1 MHRSVLGLIV
11 MAAVVGAPALTNA
24 QEAQS
29 LSEPQLLRSADDAV
43 KGGDTEGAVQ
53 LYQSAIIYSPGD
65 PIPYLKLAELFMG
78 QSQLELARQYFSLAL
93 DVQPAYA
100 PALQG
105 LALLDLATGDRAG
118 AMAQHEVLLRACGA
132 TCPETA
138 QVEKAL
144 NTSAA
149 R

>member
-24 QEAQS
+24 QETQS
-29 LSEPQLLRSADDAV
+29 LSEPQLLRSADDAM
-43 KGGDTEGAVQ
+43 KSGDSEGAIQ

-65 PIPYLKLAELFMG
+65 PVPYLKLAELFMG
-78 QSQLELARQYFSLAL
+78 QSQLELARQYFALAL